1 MISIKIN
8 GAKSIPPKF
17 GKKDLIGLYKGSKS
31 LFKEF
36 QICKTIG

>member
-1 MISIKIN
+1 MS

-17 GKKDLIGLYKGSKS
+17 GKKDLIGLYKGSNI
-31 LFKEF
+31 LFNEF